1 MIDAHSIAVPA
12 DLEPGTYDLVV
23 GWYDWETGKRLA
35 RVEGAAAR
43 LASGNPLG
51 DEFVLGAV
59 TVDRL
64 AGPRPDA
71 CCAAAK
77 ECCAS
82 KE

>member
-1 MIDAHSIAVPA
+1 MIDAHSIVVPA
-12 DLEPGTYDLVV
+12 DLEPGQYDLVV
-23 GWYDWETGKRLA
+23 GWYDWQTGKRLS
-35 RVEGAAAR
+35 RVEGASAQ
-43 LASGNPLG
+43 LTSGNRVG

-59 TVDRL
+59 TVDPL

-71 CCAAAK
+71 CCLAAK